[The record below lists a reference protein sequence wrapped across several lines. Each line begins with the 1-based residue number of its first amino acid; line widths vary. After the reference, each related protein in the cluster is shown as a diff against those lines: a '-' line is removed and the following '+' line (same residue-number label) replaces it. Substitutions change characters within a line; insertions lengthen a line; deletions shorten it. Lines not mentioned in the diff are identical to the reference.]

1 MRDEVMYFY
10 AKGNVLLDSITL
22 ENNYNNILPF
32 KEEYVYVNPY
42 IIEDEDTL
50 IIINEGIEQG
60 ERIRRKEDM
69 WVSEEVIHD
78 NVYLDNLINK
88 A

>member
-88 A
+88 V

>member
-10 AKGNVLLDSITL
+10 AKGNVLLDSIAL

-60 ERIRRKEDM
+60 ERIRRKEDI

>member
-60 ERIRRKEDM
+60 ERIRRKEDI